1 MKKRKIVLFI
11 FIFINCFYAKAQD
24 KDYIEF
30 NDRNNILHGVYLG
43 GDVGFGRIKKNET
56 FSAGMKLAYVYN
68 KKMELGI
75 AIKALTSDLRSV
87 DGTFGEDYDLFVI
100 YGGLHS
106 ENIIIR
112 SSNFHLS
119 FPFLIGIGFTEISG
133 PSITNKDATLIA
145 EPGVGVLYNLTK
157 YIQFEGA
164 IKYRFSSPI
173 DPIPNTLDNI
183 NGVSINFGAKI
194 GVFNL
199 GKNRYKKN
207 PPKE

>member
-11 FIFINCFYAKAQD
+11 FIFINCFYTKAQD

-43 GDVGFGRIKKNET
+43 GEMAAGFIKKNAT
-56 FSAGMKLAYVYN
+56 ISSGMKLAYVYN

-75 AIKALTSDLRSV
+75 AVKALASDLRSV
-87 DGTFGEDYDLFVI
+87 DRSFGADYDLLVI

-106 ENIIIR
+106 ENILIR
-112 SSNFHLS
+112 SSNFNFS
-119 FPFLIGIGFTEISG
+119 FPFLIGLGYTQISG
-133 PSITNKDATLIA
+133 PISTSEDITLVV
-145 EPGVGVLYNLTK
+145 EPGFGVLYNLSK
-157 YIQFEGA
+157 YIQFEAA
-164 IKYRFSSPI
+164 IKYRFSTPI

-183 NGVSINFGAKI
+183 NGVSLNIGTKI

-207 PPKE
+207 PPKD